1 VAKQTNDVT
10 KSTNNKRSFFT
21 KLRNTFGIVLKK
33 KDKFS
38 TAKIPV
44 PAIINPDLKIA
55 KPVKL
60 PSDLEKM
67 WKWWLSETAD
77 SSLTLKNRMDR
88 YSDLDYMYYNN
99 TVISMAVDLYADETV
114 QLDSQ
119 SEVLQVTA
127 KKAAVRNYIQDFF
140 TKIGITPK
148 ILKAVAFDLAL
159 YGDHFWVTTS
169 NLTKGITEI
178 VPIDVKS
185 LTNRLEF
192 NAIEVS
198 KLMRKNKKIYT
209 QLISRQKQ
217 LQKLADVLKNG
228 SNDTSSYFRKYL
240 FGFQIEKG
248 IFLPPWNVVHFRR
261 FSTHS
266 EFYPFGRPLLIN
278 CISPFRQLQTS
289 KTIVAMARVAKFPKE
304 LFEVE
309 VNENMTEVEKWN
321 AVNEARQEWL
331 NLGTEQTGKE
341 DFGVGGKIWTPK
353 GLIDYS
359 LIENRMS
366 VDDISDLE
374 MLRDDMILGTRVPK
388 GYLIVDRA
396 SFGTSGQA
404 LLQQFKP
411 FGRAVFGIQTC
422 ILEELTQLVRLHFIM
437 TNTFVDEPF
446 ELSMTFPV
454 IEESSDRLRIKSDTI
469 RLANDIITNIQSA
482 LGLGRGEALP
492 PNVVKDIFSKLS
504 FLNSEDINKWI
515 DEIKPPEIS
524 ENQKKYIQ
532 EKVKRINLTMIMEAY
547 FLSKELQKFEEG
559 IINNRHFYS
568 SSKITNQQ
576 KIILDLIKTNN
587 RLNE

>member
-1 VAKQTNDVT
+1 
-10 KSTNNKRSFFT
+10 
-21 KLRNTFGIVLKK
+21 
-33 KDKFS
+33 
-38 TAKIPV
+38 
-44 PAIINPDLKIA
+44 
-55 KPVKL
+55 
-60 PSDLEKM
+60 
-67 WKWWLSETAD
+67 
-77 SSLTLKNRMDR
+77 
-88 YSDLDYMYYNN
+88 
-99 TVISMAVDLYADETV
+99 
-114 QLDSQ
+114 
-119 SEVLQVTA
+119 
-127 KKAAVRNYIQDFF
+127 
-140 TKIGITPK
+140 
-148 ILKAVAFDLAL
+148 LAL

-532 EKVKRINLTMIMEAY
+532 EKAKRINLTMIMEAY

-576 KIILDLIKTNN
+576 KIILDLMKTNN